1 MLDYLARIET
11 LEKRI
16 ERALPPDPSESPKS
30 SPFAELSLGDFIPT
44 ISRRFE
50 TPSHLAQLL
59 ALFERLK
66 REPLRVCVATPPR
79 HGKTET
85 LIHGIAWLLARNPWL
100 QIAYVSYAQRF
111 AEKRNR
117 KIRELARRA
126 GVPIAADAA
135 SRQFW
140 QTGVEDGGVWA
151 TSVGGQ
157 LTGEGFHLMVIDD
170 PIKGRANAESATYR
184 DHAWEWFNDDAFTR
198 LEPTG
203 SVIVNMARWHPDDL
217 TGRLVGAGYEYVN
230 LAALDEQNR
239 PLWPERYT
247 LERLAEIRDTNE
259 YGWASLYQGQPRS
272 RGGRVFGDVHFYDA
286 PPSEGYRLAVGVDMA
301 YTAKT
306 HADWSVAVVARKG
319 DVTYVLDVVRM
330 QARPEDF
337 AQHLQQLRTKY
348 NGAPFHSYVS
358 TTEKGTTAL
367 LKSLGGVPIV
377 GHLAKAD
384 KFVRAQPVAA
394 AWNGE
399 KVLLPRKAAWLDAFV
414 AEVCGFTGVAD
425 RHDDQVDALASA
437 FDSVNAEPAQR
448 RVMAF

>member
-1 MLDYLARIET
+1 MAILGTGE
-11 LEKRI
+11 
-16 ERALPPDPSESPKS
+16 
-30 SPFAELSLGDFIPT
+30 SLGDFIPRIT
-44 ISRRFE
+44 PRFAK
-50 TPSHLAQLL
+50 PQHLAPILEI
-59 ALFERLK
+59 AERIRK
-66 REPLRVCVATPPR
+66 RIATRVVISVPPR

-85 LIHGIAWLLARNPWL
+85 LLHLIAWLLQNDPRTQIVYGSYQQTFTEDRSRQARG
-100 QIAYVSYAQRF
+100 YAS
-111 AEKRNR
+111 E
-117 KIRELARRA
+117 A
-126 GVPIAADAA
+126 GVPIASDARA
-135 SRQFW
+135 RNNW
-140 QTGVEDGGVWA
+140 KTGYDDGGLWA
-151 TSVGGQ
+151 TSIGGPI
-157 LTGEGFHLMVIDD
+157 TGKGFHVIVLDD
-170 PIKGRANAESATYR
+170 LVKGRAEAESALIR
-184 DHAWEWFNDDAFTR
+184 DRAYEWFKGDVYTR
-198 LEPTG
+198 LEPNG
-203 SVIVNMARWHPDDL
+203 SVIVNMTRWHPDDIA
-217 TGRLVGAGYEYVN
+217 GRLIGEGWEHIN
-230 LAALDEQNR
+230 LQALTDSGEA
-239 PLWPERYT
+239 LWPERWPASV
-247 LERLAEIRDTNE
+247 LEERRQVVGE
-259 YGWASLYQGQPRS
+259 YEWASLYQGQPRS

-306 HADWSVAVVARKG
+306 HADWSVAVVVARKG
-319 DVTYVLDVVRM
+319 DVTYVLEVVRM

-394 AWNGE
+394 SWNGE

-437 FDSVNAEPAQR
+437 FDAS
-448 RVMAF
+448 RVQIVKGAASPPIEIRGAIGERGLHDPF